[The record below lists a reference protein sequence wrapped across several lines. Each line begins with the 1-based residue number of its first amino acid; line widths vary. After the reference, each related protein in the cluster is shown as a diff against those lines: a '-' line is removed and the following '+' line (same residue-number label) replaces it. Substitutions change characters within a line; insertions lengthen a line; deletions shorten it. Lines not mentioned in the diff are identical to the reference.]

1 MIGNNNSIRLY
12 QTTVKEF
19 KKSCQINFSNLE
31 VKEFNHPVLSYN
43 SNEYGGGNFSC
54 NFKVWYNNSM
64 ETIIIE
70 NLNRDQFLHFPF
82 QSTSIEEEGE
92 AKLTTKQQDD
102 NDFGNT
108 FLMSS

>member
-1 MIGNNNSIRLY
+1 
-12 QTTVKEF
+12 
-19 KKSCQINFSNLE
+19 
-31 VKEFNHPVLSYN
+31 
-43 SNEYGGGNFSC
+43 
-54 NFKVWYNNSM
+54 M